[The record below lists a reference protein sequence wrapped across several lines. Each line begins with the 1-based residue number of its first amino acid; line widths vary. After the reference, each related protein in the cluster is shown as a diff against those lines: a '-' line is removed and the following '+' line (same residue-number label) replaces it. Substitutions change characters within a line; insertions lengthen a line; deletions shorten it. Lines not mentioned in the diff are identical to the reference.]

1 MAKPEAKQSNNAN
14 NDDNSWLLPIE
25 LRISSVQK
33 ETACLQESN
42 KELSKRLSLLRSR
55 SAARTRSR
63 TKTPE
68 ATITPLAQV

>member
-1 MAKPEAKQSNNAN
+1 MAKPVAKQSNNAN

-33 ETACLQESN
+33 ETASLQESN
-42 KELSKRLSLLRSR
+42 KELFKRLLLLRRCSVTR
-55 SAARTRSR
+55 ARNR

>member
-1 MAKPEAKQSNNAN
+1 MGKPEAKQSNNAN

-42 KELSKRLSLLRSR
+42 EKLSKRLSLLRSR
-55 SAARTRSR
+55 SAARRRSR
-63 TKTPE
+63 TKSPE
-68 ATITPLAQV
+68 ATVTPVV